1 MGFVTIFYPM
11 GLFKKRKARIVE
23 TLSINLG
30 NEIEKHDTEIANYQR
45 MKKNIHKFINAYK
58 EQLTRSAYIHGD
70 SVTLHLK
77 EDYYSVYP
85 DGFFALADK
94 LGLNI
99 EPICSSS
106 WSSANERSI
115 SVRAKRS

>member
-11 GLFKKRKARIVE
+11 GLFKRKAKTVE

-30 NEIEKHDTEIANYQR
+30 KELKKHDTEVENYQR
-45 MKKNIHKFINAYK
+45 MKKNIHKFISTYK
-58 EQLTRSAYIHGD
+58 SQLTTSAYIHGD

-77 EDYYSVYP
+77 RDYYSAYP
-85 DGFFALADK
+85 DGFFALAEK

-99 EPICSSS
+99 EPHCSSGYD
-106 WSSANERSI
+106 SSMERSI
-115 SVRAKRS
+115 SVRAKN